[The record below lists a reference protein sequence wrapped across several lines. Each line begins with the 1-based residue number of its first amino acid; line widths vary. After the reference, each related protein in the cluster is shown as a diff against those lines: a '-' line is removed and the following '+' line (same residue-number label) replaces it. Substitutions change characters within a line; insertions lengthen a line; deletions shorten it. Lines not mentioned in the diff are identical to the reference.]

1 MCDMVEDAERVPQVA
16 PFPAGFCSSRSGN
29 SRLFLARR
37 RVLRASVAEDEGC
50 GRALC
55 AALWGVAVKGGGGSL
70 AKTHAAK
77 VVAALATC
85 GDEKTVKGEGCMG
98 AQPWMGR
105 VLGIG

>member
-1 MCDMVEDAERVPQVA
+1 M
-16 PFPAGFCSSRSGN
+16 
-29 SRLFLARR
+29 
-37 RVLRASVAEDEGC
+37 
-50 GRALC
+50 
-55 AALWGVAVKGGGGSL
+55 